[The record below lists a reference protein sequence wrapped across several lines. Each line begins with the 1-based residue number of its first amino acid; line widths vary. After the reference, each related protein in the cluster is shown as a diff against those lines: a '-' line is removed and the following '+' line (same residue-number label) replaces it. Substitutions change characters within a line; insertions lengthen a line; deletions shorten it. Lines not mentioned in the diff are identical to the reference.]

1 MKSFIFF
8 SIIDKKYSIDN
19 INNFLNFNRN
29 YKIIIFFL
37 DFETYLS
44 VFSKFGNNKC
54 FINLSSYERSNAIF
68 EIFHHCLKKFKQSI
82 YINPNTKIEKNKFT
96 RNFLEKIKEYDIVLE
111 YNPKKIIGLLDNTII
126 FNSNQKTLKIFNP
139 KNIANFTKSY
149 KNLNTKFFNEI
160 DNLIININNYKSIKN
175 KPLFERLPFYIK
187 KIKDFYIP
195 INQII
200 INSTNTNGLSTF
212 DNLPIGVAYTFS
224 KYSLYKKIE
233 IISNREK
240 TNLLLNAINTRTDIR
255 RRGNS
260 NINRA
265 IIVETLRKND
275 ISNKTYNLNEYF
287 KKMGNSKFVISP
299 EGNGIDCHRH
309 YETWITGGIPIIE
322 YNEKIIEKYKDL
334 PILFTNDYSEI
345 NEEYLNEK
353 YKEFE
358 NKYFNY
364 EKLLLQNYKGRDR
377 ELITHRSNYWITK
390 LY

>member
-240 TNLLLNAINTRTDIR
+240 QI
-255 RRGNS
+255 
-260 NINRA
+260 
-265 IIVETLRKND
+265 
-275 ISNKTYNLNEYF
+275 YY
-287 KKMGNSKFVISP
+287 
-299 EGNGIDCHRH
+299 
-309 YETWITGGIPIIE
+309 
-322 YNEKIIEKYKDL
+322 
-334 PILFTNDYSEI
+334 
-345 NEEYLNEK
+345 
-353 YKEFE
+353 
-358 NKYFNY
+358 
-364 EKLLLQNYKGRDR
+364 
-377 ELITHRSNYWITK
+377 
-390 LY
+390 